1 MRIRFVTGSTNN
13 GHMGWRAEYNTG
25 GCGGYQRGT
34 NGTIDGESY
43 CSLITTVIW
52 TKTYEYVYYV
62 LFLTVRNVKYYR
74 AKKPLEESKTGTIFY
89 NHE

>member
-34 NGTIDGESY
+34 NGTIDGESF
-43 CSLITTVIW
+43 LF
-52 TKTYEYVYYV
+52 TYNYSY
-62 LFLTVRNVKYYR
+62 LD
-74 AKKPLEESKTGTIFY
+74 
-89 NHE
+89 